1 MLDTLFHSLV
11 ADMESVIDRSLQD
24 AGSRPWTGGR
34 MSIRRSVVAAALLV
48 AAVEGR
54 ALATD
59 GSGLRLLMLSA
70 QDMNTPQT
78 LLRADATIEVE
89 GPKAKKSTD
98 AILVF
103 APGKEAR
110 WYIQVRDPAL
120 RALVLGSDRKVL
132 ERTATITETV
142 PIGAPVDALGF
153 AYEDL
158 SRFVVDNYKTAQI
171 TDESADKILVGMYP
185 TVESA
190 YVYLAYTF
198 DKEKTVP
205 TKVQFYAKTL
215 SNLAKLRDD
224 SDHVLVGKKWLP
236 TTIDLQHYAEN
247 MTTRIRLRWTQNASV
262 PPELLAPASFPGTS
276 PLPWDAPK
284 NAATPATAPSK

>member
-1 MLDTLFHSLV
+1 
-11 ADMESVIDRSLQD
+11 
-24 AGSRPWTGGR
+24 
-34 MSIRRSVVAAALLV
+34 MSIRRSVAAALLV
-48 AAVEGR
+48 VSLQGR

-59 GSGLRLLMLSA
+59 GNGLRLLMLSA

-78 LLRADATIEVE
+78 LLRADATIEVDAPQ
-89 GPKAKKSTD
+89 GKKST
-98 AILVF
+98 AATMLF
-103 APGKEAR
+103 GPGKEAR

-132 ERTATITETV
+132 ERTGTITETV

-158 SRFVVDNYKTAQI
+158 SRFVVDDYKTWQI

-190 YVYLAYTF
+190 YVYRAYTF

-205 TKVQFYAKTL
+205 TKVQFYARTL
-215 SNLAKLRDD
+215 NNLAKLRVD

-236 TTIDLQHYAEN
+236 TTIELQNYADN
-247 MTTRIRLRWTQNASV
+247 VTARIRLRWTQNASA
-262 PPELLAPASFPGTS
+262 PPEMLAPASFPGTS
-276 PLPWDAPK
+276 PLPWDAS
-284 NAATPATAPSK
+284 APASPGASPAK

>member
-1 MLDTLFHSLV
+1 
-11 ADMESVIDRSLQD
+11 
-24 AGSRPWTGGR
+24 
-34 MSIRRSVVAAALLV
+34 MSIRRSVVTAALLV

-59 GSGLRLLMLSA
+59 GGGLRLLMLSA

-78 LLRADATIEVE
+78 LLRADATIEVD
-89 GPKAKKSTD
+89 GPKGKKSTD

-132 ERTATITETV
+132 ERTGSITETV

-153 AYEDL
+153 SYEDL
-158 SRFVVDNYKTAQI
+158 SRFIVDDYKTAQI

-190 YVYLAYTF
+190 YVYRAYTF

-236 TTIDLQHYAEN
+236 TTIELRNYAEN
-247 MTTRIRLRWTQNASV
+247 MSTRIRLRWTQNASA
-262 PPELLAPASFPGTS
+262 PPELFAPASFPGTS
-276 PLPWDAPK
+276 PLAWDAPAS
-284 NAATPATAPSK
+284 AATPASAPSK